1 MFAYIFYKKHFEEPS
16 FSVREYCRVLP
27 VSETGYYKWLKHRS
41 RKSPSQKLLDEIYK
55 ILEEHEDNDNY
66 GVERMQIALAQKG
79 IKKSYSTVKRAMK
92 LGNLIHESK
101 RSPDGLTKADKKAL
115 RPANVIDRDFIAD
128 KPNQKWLTD
137 ITEIHC
143 ADGKLYVAPVM
154 DCFGGEIVA
163 CAMDTNMKKELCM
176 KAAREAYKNRKPDP
190 GLIFHS
196 DSGSQYTSTSYKK
209 LMGRLRFI
217 QSMSD
222 VGKCYDNSR
231 MESFFATLKKE
242 KIYKMDT
249 TKMSVEEVKKIVW
262 RYIFGYY
269 NTVRISTVNGGLP
282 PQKYRLM
289 KTTACQAA

>member
-1 MFAYIFYKKHFEEPS
+1 
-16 FSVREYCRVLP
+16 
-27 VSETGYYKWLKHRS
+27 
-41 RKSPSQKLLDEIYK
+41 
-55 ILEEHEDNDNY
+55 
-66 GVERMQIALAQKG
+66 
-79 IKKSYSTVKRAMK
+79 
-92 LGNLIHESK
+92 
-101 RSPDGLTKADKKAL
+101 
-115 RPANVIDRDFIAD
+115 
-128 KPNQKWLTD
+128 
-137 ITEIHC
+137 
-143 ADGKLYVAPVM
+143 
-154 DCFGGEIVA
+154 
-163 CAMDTNMKKELCM
+163 
-176 KAAREAYKNRKPDP
+176 
-190 GLIFHS
+190 
-196 DSGSQYTSTSYKK
+196 
-209 LMGRLRFI
+209 MGRLRFI